1 MTDEWEGLFGIWHE
15 RAHGDKRDVMGIL
28 TALAELE
35 RRIVKLEA
43 YIKAKRAQ
51 EADRAKNPRLS
62 VLDRKD

>member
-1 MTDEWEGLFGIWHE
+1 MKVTDEWEGLFGIWHE

-43 YIKAKRAQ
+43 RMRALRPKPPY
-51 EADRAKNPRLS
+51 EVR
-62 VLDRKD
+62 